1 MEQWLEIRKS
11 GRFDEIGKKY
21 GIDPVVARIM
31 RNRDVTEDG
40 EIESYLNGTTASMG
54 NPWLLKDAKEGA
66 ELLRE
71 KIQEKK
77 KIRIIGDYDIDGVMS
92 TYILL
97 QAIRELGGVV
107 DVEIP
112 DRIKDGYGVNEQL
125 VEQAVADGVD
135 TILTCD
141 NGIAAKKELEA
152 AKDAGLT
159 VIITDHHE
167 IPYQEEEQERIYLIP
182 KVDAVIDPKQ
192 EECTYPYK
200 GICGAVVAW
209 KLIQVLYETMG
220 RDRQE
225 ADKFL
230 EYAAF
235 ATVGDVM
242 ELRGENRILVK
253 EGLKRLNQ
261 TENMGLKALIF
272 RNQLQNREIKAYH
285 IGFVL
290 GPCLN
295 ASGRLDTAR
304 KALKLLCAENWQ
316 EAVSLAEDLTR
327 LNEIRKDMTQKGVE
341 EAVNQIEQSPW
352 KQDKVY
358 VVYLPECHESIAG
371 IIAGRIRE
379 KYHRPVF
386 VLTKAAEGVKGSG
399 RSIEAYS
406 MYEELCKCQ
415 ELLDKFGG
423 HPMAAGLSM
432 QEEHI
437 EEFRQ
442 MLNRNSVLEDGDIEP
457 VIRFDA
463 VLQLKDWTEERVL
476 QLEKLE
482 PFGNG
487 NEKPIFAAK
496 NLRAQHI
503 RQVGKEGQMQ
513 KMILMDKDGTKC
525 EAISFE
531 NHNISEGEEFRI
543 LYYPQINSYGGYE
556 TIQLVIS
563 GICR

>member
-152 AKDAGLT
+152 ARDAGLT

-463 VLQLKDWTEERVL
+463 VLQLKDWTEERVR

-513 KMILMDKDGTKC
+513 KMVLMDKDGTKC

>member
-40 EIESYLNGTTASMG
+40 EIESFLNGTTASMG

-152 AKDAGLT
+152 ARDAGLT

-316 EAVSLAEDLTR
+316 EAVSLAEDLTG

-423 HPMAAGLSM
+423 HPMAAGLSI

-463 VLQLKDWTEERVL
+463 VLQLKDWTEERVR

-513 KMILMDKDGTKC
+513 KMVLMDKDGTKC

-556 TIQLVIS
+556 NIQLVIS

>member
-54 NPWLLKDAKEGA
+54 NPWLLKDDKEGA

>member
-97 QAIRELGGVV
+97 QTIRELGGVV

-141 NGIAAKKELEA
+141 NGIAAKKELED
-152 AKDAGLT
+152 AKHAGLT

-253 EGLKRLNQ
+253 EGLKWLNQ

-316 EAVSLAEDLTR
+316 EAVSLAEDLTG

-463 VLQLKDWTEERVL
+463 VLQLKDWTKERVL

>member
-261 TENMGLKALIF
+261 TENMGVKALIF
-272 RNQLQNREIKAYH
+272 QNQLQNREIKAYH

-316 EAVSLAEDLTR
+316 EAVSLAEDLTG

-399 RSIEAYS
+399 RSIEVYS

>member
-152 AKDAGLT
+152 ARDAGLT

-167 IPYQEEEQERIYLIP
+167 IPYHEEEQERIYLIP

-316 EAVSLAEDLTR
+316 EAVSLAEDLTG

-463 VLQLKDWTEERVL
+463 VLQLKDWTEERVR

-513 KMILMDKDGTKC
+513 KMVLMDKDGTKC

>member
-66 ELLRE
+66 ELLQK

-316 EAVSLAEDLTR
+316 EAVSLAEDLTG

-463 VLQLKDWTEERVL
+463 VLQLKDWTEERVR

-513 KMILMDKDGTKC
+513 KMVLMDKDGTKC

>member
-152 AKDAGLT
+152 ARDAGLT

-316 EAVSLAEDLTR
+316 EAVSLAEDLTG

-358 VVYLPECHESIAG
+358 VVYLSECHESIAG

-463 VLQLKDWTEERVL
+463 VLQLKDWTEERVR

>member
-97 QAIRELGGVV
+97 QGIRELGGVV

-152 AKDAGLT
+152 AKGAGLT

-192 EECTYPYK
+192 EECSYPYK

-261 TENMGLKALIF
+261 TENTGLKALIF

-316 EAVSLAEDLTR
+316 EAVALAEDLTG

-463 VLQLKDWTEERVL
+463 VLQLKDWTEERVR

-496 NLRAQHI
+496 NLRVQHI

>member
-66 ELLRE
+66 ELLQE

-316 EAVSLAEDLTR
+316 EAVSLAEDLTG

>member
-97 QAIRELGGVV
+97 QAIRELGGVL

-152 AKDAGLT
+152 ARDAGLT

-192 EECTYPYK
+192 EECSYPYK

-316 EAVSLAEDLTR
+316 EAVSLAEDLTG

-513 KMILMDKDGTKC
+513 KMVLMDKDGTKC

>member
-40 EIESYLNGTTASMG
+40 EIESYLNGTVASMG

-97 QAIRELGGVV
+97 QGIRELGGVV

-192 EECTYPYK
+192 EECSYPYK

-220 RDRQE
+220 RDRQK

-230 EYAAF
+230 EYAAV

-272 RNQLQNREIKAYH
+272 RNQMQNREIKAYH

-316 EAVSLAEDLTR
+316 EAVALAEDLTG

-463 VLQLKDWTEERVL
+463 VLQLKDWTEERVR

-513 KMILMDKDGTKC
+513 KMVLMDKDGTKC

>member
-66 ELLRE
+66 ELLQE

-192 EECTYPYK
+192 EGCTYPYK

-316 EAVSLAEDLTR
+316 EAVSLAEDLTG

-463 VLQLKDWTEERVL
+463 VLQLKDWTEERVR

-513 KMILMDKDGTKC
+513 KMVLMDKDGTKC

>member
-423 HPMAAGLSM
+423 HPMAARLSM

>member
-316 EAVSLAEDLTR
+316 EAVALAEDLTG

-463 VLQLKDWTEERVL
+463 VLQLKDWTEERVR

-496 NLRAQHI
+496 NLRAHHI

>member
-182 KVDAVIDPKQ
+182 KVDEVIDPKQ

-482 PFGNG
+482 PFGTG

-556 TIQLVIS
+556 TIQWVIS

>member
-316 EAVSLAEDLTR
+316 EAVSLAEDLTG
-327 LNEIRKDMTQKGVE
+327 LNEIRKDMTKKGVE

-463 VLQLKDWTEERVL
+463 VLQLKDWTEERVR

-496 NLRAQHI
+496 NLRVQHI

-513 KMILMDKDGTKC
+513 KMVLMDKDGTKC

>member
-1 MEQWLEIRKS
+1 
-11 GRFDEIGKKY
+11 
-21 GIDPVVARIM
+21 
-31 RNRDVTEDG
+31 
-40 EIESYLNGTTASMG
+40 
-54 NPWLLKDAKEGA
+54 
-66 ELLRE
+66 
-71 KIQEKK
+71 
-77 KIRIIGDYDIDGVMS
+77 
-92 TYILL
+92 
-97 QAIRELGGVV
+97 
-107 DVEIP
+107 
-112 DRIKDGYGVNEQL
+112 
-125 VEQAVADGVD
+125 
-135 TILTCD
+135 
-141 NGIAAKKELEA
+141 
-152 AKDAGLT
+152 
-159 VIITDHHE
+159 
-167 IPYQEEEQERIYLIP
+167 
-182 KVDAVIDPKQ
+182 
-192 EECTYPYK
+192 
-200 GICGAVVAW
+200 
-209 KLIQVLYETMG
+209 MG

-386 VLTKAAEGVKGSG
+386 VLTKAVEGVKGSG

>member
-152 AKDAGLT
+152 ARDAGLT

-316 EAVSLAEDLTR
+316 EAVSLAEDLTG
-327 LNEIRKDMTQKGVE
+327 LNEIRKDMTKKGVE

-463 VLQLKDWTEERVL
+463 VLQLKDWTEERVR

-513 KMILMDKDGTKC
+513 KMVLMDKDGTKC

>member
-152 AKDAGLT
+152 ARDAGLT

-316 EAVSLAEDLTR
+316 EAVSLAEDLTG
-327 LNEIRKDMTQKGVE
+327 LNEIRKDMTKKGVE

-399 RSIEAYS
+399 RSIEVYS

-463 VLQLKDWTEERVL
+463 VLQLKDWTEERVR

-513 KMILMDKDGTKC
+513 KMVLMDKDGTKC

>member
-97 QAIRELGGVV
+97 QAIRKLGGVV

-272 RNQLQNREIKAYH
+272 RNQMQNREIKAYH

-316 EAVSLAEDLTR
+316 EAVALAEDLTG

-463 VLQLKDWTEERVL
+463 VLQLKDWTEERVR

-513 KMILMDKDGTKC
+513 KMVLMDKDGTKC

>member
-97 QAIRELGGVV
+97 QGIRELGGVV

-141 NGIAAKKELEA
+141 NGITAKKELEA

-253 EGLKRLNQ
+253 EGLKRLNH
-261 TENMGLKALIF
+261 TENTGLKALIF

-316 EAVSLAEDLTR
+316 EAVALAEDLTG

-463 VLQLKDWTEERVL
+463 VLQLKDWTEERVR

-496 NLRAQHI
+496 NLRVQHI

-513 KMILMDKDGTKC
+513 KMVLMDKDGTKC

>member
-11 GRFDEIGKKY
+11 GKFDEIGKKY

-152 AKDAGLT
+152 ARDAGLT

-316 EAVSLAEDLTR
+316 EAVSLAEDLTG

-463 VLQLKDWTEERVL
+463 VLQLKDWTEERVR

-513 KMILMDKDGTKC
+513 KMVLMDKDGTKC

>member
-97 QAIRELGGVV
+97 QGIRELGGVV

-192 EECTYPYK
+192 EECSYPYK

-253 EGLKRLNQ
+253 EGLKRLNH
-261 TENMGLKALIF
+261 TENTGLKALIF

-316 EAVSLAEDLTR
+316 EAVALAEDLTR

-386 VLTKAAEGVKGSG
+386 VMTKAAEGVKGSG

-463 VLQLKDWTEERVL
+463 VLQLKDWTEERVR

-496 NLRAQHI
+496 NLRVQHI

-513 KMILMDKDGTKC
+513 KMVLMDKDGTKC

-531 NHNISEGEEFRI
+531 SHNISEGEEFRI

>member
-54 NPWLLKDAKEGA
+54 NPWLLKDAKKGA

-97 QAIRELGGVV
+97 QGIRELGGVV

-152 AKDAGLT
+152 AKGAGLT

-192 EECTYPYK
+192 EECSYPYK

-225 ADKFL
+225 A
-230 EYAAF
+230 
-235 ATVGDVM
+235 
-242 ELRGENRILVK
+242 
-253 EGLKRLNQ
+253 
-261 TENMGLKALIF
+261 
-272 RNQLQNREIKAYH
+272 
-285 IGFVL
+285 
-290 GPCLN
+290 
-295 ASGRLDTAR
+295 
-304 KALKLLCAENWQ
+304 
-316 EAVSLAEDLTR
+316 
-327 LNEIRKDMTQKGVE
+327 
-341 EAVNQIEQSPW
+341 
-352 KQDKVY
+352 
-358 VVYLPECHESIAG
+358 
-371 IIAGRIRE
+371 
-379 KYHRPVF
+379 
-386 VLTKAAEGVKGSG
+386 
-399 RSIEAYS
+399 
-406 MYEELCKCQ
+406 
-415 ELLDKFGG
+415 
-423 HPMAAGLSM
+423 
-432 QEEHI
+432 
-437 EEFRQ
+437 
-442 MLNRNSVLEDGDIEP
+442 
-457 VIRFDA
+457 
-463 VLQLKDWTEERVL
+463 
-476 QLEKLE
+476 
-482 PFGNG
+482 
-487 NEKPIFAAK
+487 
-496 NLRAQHI
+496 
-503 RQVGKEGQMQ
+503 
-513 KMILMDKDGTKC
+513 
-525 EAISFE
+525 
-531 NHNISEGEEFRI
+531 
-543 LYYPQINSYGGYE
+543 
-556 TIQLVIS
+556 
-563 GICR
+563 

>member
-54 NPWLLKDAKEGA
+54 NPWLLKDAKKGA
-66 ELLRE
+66 ELLWE

-97 QAIRELGGVV
+97 QGIRELGGVV

-220 RDRQE
+220 RDGQE

-261 TENMGLKALIF
+261 TENTGLKALIF

-316 EAVSLAEDLTR
+316 EAVSLAEDLTG

-406 MYEELCKCQ
+406 MYEELCKCK

-463 VLQLKDWTEERVL
+463 VLQLKDWTEERVR

-513 KMILMDKDGTKC
+513 KMVLMDKDGTKC

-531 NHNISEGEEFRI
+531 SHNISEGEEFRI

>member
-316 EAVSLAEDLTR
+316 EAVLLAEDLTG

-463 VLQLKDWTEERVL
+463 VLQLKDWTEERVR

-513 KMILMDKDGTKC
+513 KMVLMDKDGTKC

>member
-192 EECTYPYK
+192 EECSYPYK

-209 KLIQVLYETMG
+209 KLIQVLYETME

-253 EGLKRLNQ
+253 EGLKRLNH
-261 TENMGLKALIF
+261 TENTGLKALIF

-316 EAVSLAEDLTR
+316 EAVALAEDLTG

-423 HPMAAGLSM
+423 HTMAAGLSM

-463 VLQLKDWTEERVL
+463 VLQLKDWTEERVR

-496 NLRAQHI
+496 NLRVQHI

-513 KMILMDKDGTKC
+513 KMVLMDKDGTKC

-531 NHNISEGEEFRI
+531 SHNISEGEEFRI

>member
-54 NPWLLKDAKEGA
+54 NSWLLKDAKEGA

-167 IPYQEEEQERIYLIP
+167 IPHQEEEQERIYLIP

-316 EAVSLAEDLTR
+316 EAVSLAEDLTG

-463 VLQLKDWTEERVL
+463 VLQLKDWTEERVR

-513 KMILMDKDGTKC
+513 KMVLMDKDGTKC

>member
-316 EAVSLAEDLTR
+316 EAVSLAEDLTG

-513 KMILMDKDGTKC
+513 KMVLMDKDGTKC

>member
-125 VEQAVADGVD
+125 VEQALADGVD

-152 AKDAGLT
+152 ARDAGLT

-316 EAVSLAEDLTR
+316 EAVSLAEDLTG

-463 VLQLKDWTEERVL
+463 VLQLKDWTEERVR

-513 KMILMDKDGTKC
+513 KMVLMDKDGTKC

>member
-40 EIESYLNGTTASMG
+40 EIESFLNGTTASMG

-152 AKDAGLT
+152 ARDAGLT

-316 EAVSLAEDLTR
+316 EAVSLAEDLTG

-463 VLQLKDWTEERVL
+463 VLQLKDWTEERVR

-513 KMILMDKDGTKC
+513 KMVLMDKDGTKC

>member
-97 QAIRELGGVV
+97 QGIRELGGVV

-152 AKDAGLT
+152 ARDAGLT

-192 EECTYPYK
+192 EECSYPYK

-316 EAVSLAEDLTR
+316 EAVSLAEDLTG
-327 LNEIRKDMTQKGVE
+327 LNEIRKDMTKKGVE

-463 VLQLKDWTEERVL
+463 VLQLKDWTEERVR

-513 KMILMDKDGTKC
+513 KMVLMDKDGTKC

>member
-11 GRFDEIGKKY
+11 GRFEEIGKKY

-152 AKDAGLT
+152 AKGAGLT

-253 EGLKRLNQ
+253 EGLKRLNH
-261 TENMGLKALIF
+261 TENTGLKALIF

-316 EAVSLAEDLTR
+316 EAVSLAEDLTG

-432 QEEHI
+432 REEHI

-463 VLQLKDWTEERVL
+463 VLQLKDWTEERVR

-496 NLRAQHI
+496 NLRVQHI

-513 KMILMDKDGTKC
+513 KMVLMDKDGTKC

-531 NHNISEGEEFRI
+531 SHNISEGEEFRI

>member
-97 QAIRELGGVV
+97 QGIRELGGVV

-192 EECTYPYK
+192 EECSYPYK

-316 EAVSLAEDLTR
+316 EAVSLAEDLTG

-463 VLQLKDWTEERVL
+463 VLQLKDWTEERVR

-513 KMILMDKDGTKC
+513 KMVLMDKDGTKC

>member
-97 QAIRELGGVV
+97 QAIRELGGVL

-152 AKDAGLT
+152 ARDAGLT

-192 EECTYPYK
+192 EECSYPYK

-316 EAVSLAEDLTR
+316 EAVSLAEDLTG

-556 TIQLVIS
+556 NIQLVIS

>member
-66 ELLRE
+66 EFLRE

-152 AKDAGLT
+152 AKGAGLT

-192 EECTYPYK
+192 EECSYPYK

-261 TENMGLKALIF
+261 TENTGLKALIF

-316 EAVSLAEDLTR
+316 EAVALAEDLTG

-463 VLQLKDWTEERVL
+463 VLQLKDWTEERVR

-513 KMILMDKDGTKC
+513 KMVLMDKDGTKC

>member
-1 MEQWLEIRKS
+1 MERWLEIRKS

-97 QAIRELGGVV
+97 QAIRELGGVL

-152 AKDAGLT
+152 ARDAGLT

-192 EECTYPYK
+192 EECSYPYK

-316 EAVSLAEDLTR
+316 EAVSLAEDLTG

-556 TIQLVIS
+556 NIQLVIS

>member
-152 AKDAGLT
+152 ARDAGLT

-316 EAVSLAEDLTR
+316 EAVSLAEDLTG

-463 VLQLKDWTEERVL
+463 VLQLKDWTEERVR